1 MVKDGETAVIG
12 GLIEARLDRG
22 KTGTPCLSDIP
33 AFGWLFKTTNDRD
46 DKTNLMVFMTP
57 RVARGV
63 EDAKKIYD
71 QKKVYMEN
79 EAQKALK
86 AQEEEVI
93 RKKAFEGDWGFGKPE
108 NESQ

>member
-1 MVKDGETAVIG
+1 
-12 GLIEARLDRG
+12 
-22 KTGTPCLSDIP
+22 
-33 AFGWLFKTTNDRD
+33 
-46 DKTNLMVFMTP
+46 
-57 RVARGV
+57 V

-71 QKKVYMEN
+71 QKKMYMEN

>member
-22 KTGTPCLSDIP
+22 KTQTPCLGEIP
-33 AFGWLFKTTNDRD
+33 VLGWLFKTTNDRD

-63 EDAKKIYD
+63 EEAKKIYE
-71 QKKVYMEN
+71 QKKGYMDK
-79 EAQKALK
+79 EAEKAMK

-108 NESQ
+108 GSKQ